1 MATRKKAP
9 AKGGRSG
16 PNIREDQR
24 RTAAIKL
31 RLRPERTAEIRALAR
46 EYDVTASAVVDA
58 AMAVALRSGDLVTVL
73 SLAALASG
81 GRE

>member
-1 MATRKKAP
+1 MTRK
-9 AKGGRSG
+9 RTSG
-16 PNIREDQR
+16 PTQPEHERKNPQ
-24 RTAAIKL
+24 IKL

-46 EYDVTASAVVDA
+46 EYDVTASAVVDT
-58 AMAVALRSGDLVTVL
+58 AMAVALRSGDLVAVL